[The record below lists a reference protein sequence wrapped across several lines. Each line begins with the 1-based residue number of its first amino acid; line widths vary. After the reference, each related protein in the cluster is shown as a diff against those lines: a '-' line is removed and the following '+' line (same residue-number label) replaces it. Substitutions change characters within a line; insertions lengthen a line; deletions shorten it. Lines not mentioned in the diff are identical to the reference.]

1 MADPEK
7 GYYEKARIQRRD
19 APTWKKRLTIEH
31 LKPKRKRFQRR
42 RVYSPSVDA
51 IWTGD
56 LLDIHKYA
64 RQNLNHKFILVIID
78 TFSKYVWAKGLKN
91 KTAIATA
98 NAIEDV
104 IINESKTSP
113 EKLWTDRGTEF
124 YNTAVNRVLREHHI
138 HLYSTHNDV
147 KASIAERFIRT
158 LRRKIESNFVITH
171 STEWYYI
178 LPQLLHEYNT
188 TYHESISMTPQE
200 ARDPTNFQKVYESLY
215 NNNKQK
221 NKTPEQIRKER
232 TPVFQVGD
240 KVRISL
246 NKRLFEKEAS
256 ANWSE
261 EIFEI
266 SDVLMQTR
274 PIVYKIKDLAGEEIE
289 GAFYKEQLQKTYQ
302 DIYRVD
308 RIVRR
313 RQKADGTSEVLVNWM
328 GYPEKFN
335 SWEPAENI
343 LRSGAAL
350 AL

>member
-1 MADPEK
+1 MASDPEK

-19 APTWKKRLTIEH
+19 APMWKKRLTIEL
-31 LKPKRKRFQRR
+31 LKPKRKRFQRM

-51 IWTGD
+51 IWTAD

-64 RQNLNHKFILVIID
+64 RQNLNHKFILVVD
-78 TFSKYVWAKGLKN
+78 TFSKYAWARPLKN
-91 KTAIATA
+91 KTSIATA

-124 YNTAVNRVLREHHI
+124 YNTVVNRVLREHHI
-138 HLYSTHNDV
+138 HLYSTYNDV
-147 KASIAERFIRT
+147 RT

-188 TYHESISMTPQE
+188 TYHESISMTLQE
-200 ARDPTNFQKVYESLY
+200 ARDPTNFQKVHESLY

-266 SDVLMQTR
+266 SDVLMHTR
-274 PIVYKIKDLAGEEIE
+274 PIVYKIKDLAGEEIK

-328 GYPEKFN
+328 GYPEKFD

-343 LRSGAAL
+343 LRSDAAH